1 MTSASVPSDFPVTL
15 AYDDA
20 ASPLFWIIDAEGR
33 KTYSIA
39 GDFNGA
45 TVFGRGIRLT
55 LRVTNHSDESV
66 GLRAL
71 RVRAQWSRTFPAMLR
86 YRKIITSVPV
96 PPLPFASGQANVR
109 LTEDMLPGGVVRVRG
124 VRGELGPVGGPD
136 SSRVVQVVI
145 EAAVVGLWACR
156 VEMESWHADKTWVSE
171 SPVECL
177 ILLRGK

>member
-1 MTSASVPSDFPVTL
+1 MTSASVAGDSPVTL

-20 ASPLFWIIDAEGR
+20 ASPLFWAIDAEGR

-39 GDFNGA
+39 GDFNGD

-55 LRVTNHSDESV
+55 LFVANHSDEPV

-86 YRKIITSVPV
+86 YRKIVTPMPF
-96 PPLPFASGQANVR
+96 PPLPFASGQAHVR
-109 LTEDMLPGGVVRVRG
+109 LTEDMLPGGVVQVRG
-124 VRGELGPVGGPD
+124 VRGDLGPAGGPD

-145 EAAVVGLWACR
+145 EAAVAGLWACQ
-156 VEMESWHADKTWVSE
+156 VEAELWRGDKTWMAGP
-171 SPVECL
+171 PVRCL